1 MVSMEFFL
9 SVLGMVLFVE
19 GFPYAAFPKK
29 MKQYIRKMMEVSP
42 SALRGFGLILM
53 LTGLLFVYLAK
64 GGDVQPW

>member
-1 MVSMEFFL
+1 MEFFL

-29 MKQYIRKMMEVSP
+29 MKQWIRKMTEVSP
-42 SALRGFGLILM
+42 AALRGFGLILM